1 MMEETPQTVEKNK
14 NEDMNIIEKLL
25 KIQTELKVPK
35 EQTNTFGNYKYR
47 SCEDILEAIKPLC
60 SRLGVAIVISDE
72 VVLVGER
79 YYVRADAILID
90 AKTMASYSNTAYA
103 REEEEKKGMDSSQ
116 LTGSTSSYARK
127 YALNGLFALDDT
139 KDSDSDEFTNITE
152 KANISITTQQN
163 GKDRLISD
171 AQRKR
176 LFAIGH
182 GNNDI
187 IKRHI
192 EKYGYQKTEEIKA
205 SDYQKICDEIDEEM
219 KL

>member
-1 MMEETPQTVEKNK
+1 MEQETVKSIEKDK

-25 KIQTELKVPK
+25 TIQTELKVPK

-47 SCEDILEAIKPLC
+47 SCEDILEAIKPFC
-60 SRLGVAIVISDE
+60 SRLGVAITISDE

-79 YYVRADAILID
+79 YYVRADATLID

-139 KDSDSDEFTNITE
+139 KDSDSDEFTKITD
-152 KANISITTQQN
+152 KTKTTTVSQDD
-163 GKDRLISD
+163 KPKLISD

-182 GNNDI
+182 GNNEI

-192 EKYGYQKTEEIKA
+192 EKYGYQKTEEIKV

-219 KL
+219 KF

>member
-1 MMEETPQTVEKNK
+1 MEQETVKSIEKDK

-25 KIQTELKVPK
+25 TIQTELKVPK

-47 SCEDILEAIKPLC
+47 SCEDILEAIKPFC
-60 SRLGVAIVISDE
+60 SRLGVAITISDE

-79 YYVRADAILID
+79 YYVRADATLID

-139 KDSDSDEFTNITE
+139 KDSDSDEFTNITD
-152 KANISITTQQN
+152 KTKTTTISQDD
-163 GKDRLISD
+163 KPKLISD

-182 GNNDI
+182 GNNEI

-192 EKYGYQKTEEIKA
+192 EKYGYQKTEEIKV

-219 KL
+219 KF